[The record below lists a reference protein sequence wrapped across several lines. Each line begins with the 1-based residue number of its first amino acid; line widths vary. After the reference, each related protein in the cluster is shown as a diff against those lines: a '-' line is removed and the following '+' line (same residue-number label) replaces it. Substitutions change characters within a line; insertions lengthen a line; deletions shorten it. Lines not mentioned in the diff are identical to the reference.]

1 MADTWNI
8 IIDTAACSGMG
19 DCIRMAPQA
28 FEQQP
33 DGTVRATFGTSSDT
47 SVLDA
52 AFACPM
58 AAIAVYDAVT
68 GEQAA

>member
-1 MADTWNI
+1 MSDTWNI

-19 DCIRMAPQA
+19 DCVRMSPHSFAL
-28 FEQQP
+28 QP
-33 DGTVRATFGTSSDT
+33 DGTARATSGTTSDD

-52 AFACPM
+52 AYACPM
-58 AAIAVYDAVT
+58 AAIAVFNAAT